1 MAYENSAGLSVA
13 NQYGP
18 RNTGGAAGT
27 QRSTNSLQT
36 LTIDLTGEM
45 LNSSYAPPVYMPIGA
60 KVVRATLEVN
70 EVFVVSAAGT
80 VAIGGTVP
88 GTNGVV
94 LTEAQLEAQG
104 TKDVSAVAVGT
115 WATASATGTTAT
127 QKIAKAITGT
137 VGATSGKG
145 RLIIEYVRLTTRT

>member
-1 MAYENSAGLSVA
+1 MAYENSAGIGVS

-27 QRSTNSLQT
+27 QHSQNSRQT
-36 LTIDLTGEM
+36 LTYDFTGEM
-45 LNSSYAPPVYMPIGA
+45 LNSAYAPPVYMPLGA
-60 KVVRATLEVN
+60 KVVRATLTVDEA
-70 EVFVVSAAGT
+70 FVVSAAGT

-94 LTEAQLEAQG
+94 LTEAQLEATG
-104 TKDVSAVAVGT
+104 TKDVSSVAAGT
-115 WATASATGTTAT
+115 WATASATGTTAS

-145 RLIIEYVRLTTRT
+145 QLIVEYVRGTVL